1 MIMNGGQ
8 SNMMVDFVRMLF
20 SSIPESEFET
30 RLKEFGIEDKNIIKL
45 KEMAGYNSQ
54 PKGGDDK

>member
-1 MIMNGGQ
+1 MIMNSGQ
-8 SNMMVDFVRMLF
+8 SNMMVDFVRLLF

-30 RLKEFGIEDKNIIKL
+30 RLKEIGVEDKNITKL

-54 PKGGDDK
+54 SKGGDDK

>member
-8 SNMMVDFVRMLF
+8 SNMMIDFVRMLF

-30 RLKEFGIEDKNIIKL
+30 RLKEIGIEDKNIIKL

-54 PKGGDDK
+54 LKGGDDK

>member
-1 MIMNGGQ
+1 MIMNSGQ
-8 SNMMVDFVRMLF
+8 PNMMIDFVRMLF

-30 RLKEFGIEDKNIIKL
+30 RLKEIGVEDKNITKL
-45 KEMAGYNSQ
+45 KEMAGYNNQ